1 MEEKKQRNKFY
12 SAWAKGIVI
21 ALFLTA
27 VACFSVFAMI
37 FGGLMCQGFSWEEL
51 TSNYY
56 NEKNYLETQDCGQ
69 RMASQVNKVRNAL
82 SDGKPFLTKGK
93 LDKTKL
99 VDITRLDAKTSQQNP
114 ATTYTVEDLL
124 ELKDNGLWDEFQ
136 DAIWS
141 ADYGIYEEYDEDDE
155 EYYEDGEYD
164 EDDNENDTS
173 PTEDVD
179 ISDYTPRFRY
189 LYNYARDF
197 ETVLPESGETLAEY
211 ARTNPKKV
219 SLFELYQ
226 QLSNAIDQL
235 SSYQSAIKMDDKTN
249 VIFMVQ
255 NLDNKAVYT
264 NVSEWADGNVDPKS
278 LEDLMEDVPVFVA
291 EREDGKLK
299 DVSDNGTDAGKWI
312 YNYFQNDPV
321 TGKNEKIIVSVD
333 VSFPYSDEI
342 SAAYVSYENYAGW
355 GNGLVVGMLISLVA
369 GILFLLIITLQSGL
383 VCRDR
388 EVHTMPADRIPAEVM
403 LAICGMALIGMV
415 GIAGLGLM
423 PESGNPADGFW
434 LTVIT
439 TGEILGA
446 AVFLGAYLSV
456 IRRWKAKTLWRSS
469 FCYTIV
475 KSCKKVYM
483 ARTTSGRM
491 IVAFVG
497 LVLMNYLLA
506 ALFGGFGLI
515 LLFLADGVVLLYMIR
530 ENAGRQVIY
539 DGLARLASGQLDYKI
554 DEKDLTGDNRQMAAA
569 VNRVGEGL
577 QNAVKETLKSE
588 RLKAD
593 LITNVSHDIKT
604 PLTSIINY
612 VDLLKREDIQD
623 PKIRGYIEV
632 LDNKSKRLKQL
643 TEDLVETSK
652 VSSGNVVLDMKPIR
666 FGELIRQTNGEF
678 EEKFA
683 ARGLQMVC
691 KMDEEPLVIMADGR
705 RMWRVVENLYNNI
718 AKYAM
723 PNTRVYVEARR
734 VGCRVVLEIKNISEN
749 SLNIKAEELTERFI
763 RGDVSRSTEGSG
775 LGLSIAKNLVGLQGG
790 TFDIYLDGDLFK
802 VVITFEAVDKES

>member
-12 SAWAKGIVI
+12 SAWSKGIVI

-114 ATTYTVEDLL
+114 ATTYTVENLL

-136 DAIWS
+136 DAIWN
-141 ADYGIYEEYDEDDE
+141 AGNGFYEDYYEDDYYEDDE
-155 EYYEDGEYD
+155 EFGVDGED
-164 EDDNENDTS
+164 EKATEADASDDEN
-173 PTEDVD
+173 VD

-226 QLSNAIDQL
+226 QLSDAIAQL
-235 SSYQSAIKMDDKTN
+235 TSYQHGIKMDDKTN
-249 VIFMVQ
+249 VIFMIQ
-255 NLDNKAVYT
+255 NLDNQVVYT
-264 NVSEWADGNVDPKS
+264 NVTEWADGDVNLRN

-355 GNGLVVGMLISLVA
+355 GNGLVVGMIISFVA
-369 GILFLLIITLQSGL
+369 GILFLLVITLQSGL

-456 IRRWKAKTLWRSS
+456 IRRWKAKKLWRSS

-515 LLFLADGVVLLYMIR
+515 LLFLA

-643 TEDLVETSK
+643 TEDLVEASK

-666 FGELIRQTNGEF
+666 FGELIRQTNGEY

-723 PNTRVYVEARR
+723 PNTRVYAEARR

-749 SLNIKAEELTERFI
+749 PLNIKAEELTERFI

>member
-211 ARTNPKKV
+211 ARTNPK
-219 SLFELYQ
+219 
-226 QLSNAIDQL
+226 
-235 SSYQSAIKMDDKTN
+235 
-249 VIFMVQ
+249 
-255 NLDNKAVYT
+255 
-264 NVSEWADGNVDPKS
+264 S

-355 GNGLVVGMLISLVA
+355 GNGLVVGMIISFVA
-369 GILFLLIITLQSGL
+369 GILFLLVITLQSGL

-415 GIAGLGLM
+415 GIAGLGLTG
-423 PESGNPADGFW
+423 SGNPTDGFW

-456 IRRWKAKTLWRSS
+456 IRRWKAKKLWRSS

-643 TEDLVETSK
+643 TEDLVEASK

-683 ARGLQMVC
+683 TRGLQMIC

-723 PNTRVYVEARR
+723 PNTRVYAEARR

-749 SLNIKAEELTERFI
+749 PLNIKAEELTERFI

>member
-1 MEEKKQRNKFY
+1 M
-12 SAWAKGIVI
+12 
-21 ALFLTA
+21 
-27 VACFSVFAMI
+27 
-37 FGGLMCQGFSWEEL
+37 
-51 TSNYY
+51 
-56 NEKNYLETQDCGQ
+56 
-69 RMASQVNKVRNAL
+69 
-82 SDGKPFLTKGK
+82 
-93 LDKTKL
+93 
-99 VDITRLDAKTSQQNP
+99 
-114 ATTYTVEDLL
+114 
-124 ELKDNGLWDEFQ
+124 
-136 DAIWS
+136 
-141 ADYGIYEEYDEDDE
+141 
-155 EYYEDGEYD
+155 
-164 EDDNENDTS
+164 
-173 PTEDVD
+173 
-179 ISDYTPRFRY
+179 
-189 LYNYARDF
+189 
-197 ETVLPESGETLAEY
+197 
-211 ARTNPKKV
+211 
-219 SLFELYQ
+219 
-226 QLSNAIDQL
+226 
-235 SSYQSAIKMDDKTN
+235 
-249 VIFMVQ
+249 
-255 NLDNKAVYT
+255 
-264 NVSEWADGNVDPKS
+264 
-278 LEDLMEDVPVFVA
+278 PVFVA

-515 LLFLADGVVLLYMIR
+515 LLFLADGVVLLYVIR

-643 TEDLVETSK
+643 TEDLVEASK

-723 PNTRVYVEARR
+723 PNTRVYAEARR

-749 SLNIKAEELTERFI
+749 PLNIKAEELTERFI

-790 TFDIYLDGDLFK
+790 TFDFYLDGDLFK

>member
-12 SAWAKGIVI
+12 FAWAKGIVI

-37 FGGLMCQGFSWEEL
+37 FGGLMRQGFSWEEL
-51 TSNYY
+51 TSNYN

-114 ATTYTVEDLL
+114 ATTYTVENLL

-136 DAIWS
+136 DAIWN
-141 ADYGIYEEYDEDDE
+141 AGNGFYEDYYEDDEEFEVDGEYDEDDE
-155 EYYEDGEYD
+155 EP
-164 EDDNENDTS
+164 TS
-173 PTEDVD
+173 TAEDVD

-235 SSYQSAIKMDDKTN
+235 ISYQSAIKMDDKTN

-255 NLDNKAVYT
+255 NLDNKTVYT

-355 GNGLVVGMLISLVA
+355 GNGLVVGMLISFVA

-415 GIAGLGLM
+415 GIAGLGLTA
-423 PESGNPADGFW
+423 SGNPTDGFW

-456 IRRWKAKTLWRSS
+456 IRRWKAKKLWRSS

-483 ARTTSGRM
+483 ARTTSSRM

-643 TEDLVETSK
+643 TEDLVEASK

-749 SLNIKAEELTERFI
+749 PLNIKAEELTERFI

>member
-37 FGGLMCQGFSWEEL
+37 FGGLMRQGFSWEEL
-51 TSNYY
+51 TSNY
-56 NEKNYLETQDCGQ
+56 NNGKNYLETQDCGQ

-82 SDGKPFLTKGK
+82 HDGKPFLTKGK

-114 ATTYTVEDLL
+114 ATTYTVENLL

-136 DAIWS
+136 DAIWN
-141 ADYGIYEEYDEDDE
+141 AGNGFYEDYYEDDYYEDDE
-155 EYYEDGEYD
+155 EFGVDGED
-164 EDDNENDTS
+164 EKATEADASDDEN
-173 PTEDVD
+173 VD

-226 QLSNAIDQL
+226 QLSDAIAQL
-235 SSYQSAIKMDDKTN
+235 TSYQHGIKMDDKTN
-249 VIFMVQ
+249 VIFMIQ
-255 NLDNKAVYT
+255 NLDNQVVYT
-264 NVSEWADGNVDPKS
+264 NVAEWADGDVN
-278 LEDLMEDVPVFVA
+278 LRDLEDVPVFVA

-355 GNGLVVGMLISLVA
+355 GNGLVVGMIISFVA
-369 GILFLLIITLQSGL
+369 GILFLLVITLQSGL

-388 EVHTMPADRIPAEVM
+388 EVHTMIADRIPAEVM

-415 GIAGLGLM
+415 GIAGLGLTG
-423 PESGNPADGFW
+423 SGNPTDGFW

-506 ALFGGFGLI
+506 ALFGGFG
-515 LLFLADGVVLLYMIR
+515 
-530 ENAGRQVIY
+530 
-539 DGLARLASGQLDYKI
+539 
-554 DEKDLTGDNRQMAAA
+554 
-569 VNRVGEGL
+569 
-577 QNAVKETLKSE
+577 
-588 RLKAD
+588 
-593 LITNVSHDIKT
+593 
-604 PLTSIINY
+604 
-612 VDLLKREDIQD
+612 
-623 PKIRGYIEV
+623 
-632 LDNKSKRLKQL
+632 
-643 TEDLVETSK
+643 
-652 VSSGNVVLDMKPIR
+652 
-666 FGELIRQTNGEF
+666 
-678 EEKFA
+678 
-683 ARGLQMVC
+683 
-691 KMDEEPLVIMADGR
+691 
-705 RMWRVVENLYNNI
+705 
-718 AKYAM
+718 
-723 PNTRVYVEARR
+723 
-734 VGCRVVLEIKNISEN
+734 
-749 SLNIKAEELTERFI
+749 
-763 RGDVSRSTEGSG
+763 
-775 LGLSIAKNLVGLQGG
+775 
-790 TFDIYLDGDLFK
+790 
-802 VVITFEAVDKES
+802 

>member
-37 FGGLMCQGFSWEEL
+37 FGGLMNQGFSWEEL

-56 NEKNYLETQDCGQ
+56 NGKNYLETQDCGQ

-82 SDGKPFLTKGK
+82 HDGKPFLTKGK

-136 DAIWS
+136 DAIWN
-141 ADYGIYEEYDEDDE
+141 AGNGFYEDYYEDDYYEDDE
-155 EYYEDGEYD
+155 EFGVDGED
-164 EDDNENDTS
+164 EKATEADASDDEN
-173 PTEDVD
+173 VD

-226 QLSNAIDQL
+226 QLSDAVTQL
-235 SSYQSAIKMDDKTN
+235 TSYQSGIKMDDKTN
-249 VIFMVQ
+249 VIFMIQ
-255 NLDNKAVYT
+255 NLDNQVVYT
-264 NVSEWADGNVDPKS
+264 NVAEWADGDVN
-278 LEDLMEDVPVFVA
+278 LRDLEDVPVFVA

-299 DVSDNGTDAGKWI
+299 DVSDNDTDAGKWI

-333 VSFPYSDEI
+333 VSFPYSDEV

-355 GNGLVVGMLISLVA
+355 GSGLAIGMIISFVA

-388 EVHTMPADRIPAEVM
+388 EAHTMIADRIPAEVM

-415 GIAGLGLM
+415 GIAGLGLTG
-423 PESGNPADGFW
+423 SGNPTDGLW

-456 IRRWKAKTLWRSS
+456 IRRWKAKKLWRSS

-530 ENAGRQVIY
+530 ENAGRQV
-539 DGLARLASGQLDYKI
+539 
-554 DEKDLTGDNRQMAAA
+554 
-569 VNRVGEGL
+569 
-577 QNAVKETLKSE
+577 
-588 RLKAD
+588 
-593 LITNVSHDIKT
+593 
-604 PLTSIINY
+604 
-612 VDLLKREDIQD
+612 
-623 PKIRGYIEV
+623 
-632 LDNKSKRLKQL
+632 
-643 TEDLVETSK
+643 
-652 VSSGNVVLDMKPIR
+652 
-666 FGELIRQTNGEF
+666 
-678 EEKFA
+678 
-683 ARGLQMVC
+683 
-691 KMDEEPLVIMADGR
+691 
-705 RMWRVVENLYNNI
+705 
-718 AKYAM
+718 
-723 PNTRVYVEARR
+723 
-734 VGCRVVLEIKNISEN
+734 
-749 SLNIKAEELTERFI
+749 
-763 RGDVSRSTEGSG
+763 
-775 LGLSIAKNLVGLQGG
+775 
-790 TFDIYLDGDLFK
+790 
-802 VVITFEAVDKES
+802 